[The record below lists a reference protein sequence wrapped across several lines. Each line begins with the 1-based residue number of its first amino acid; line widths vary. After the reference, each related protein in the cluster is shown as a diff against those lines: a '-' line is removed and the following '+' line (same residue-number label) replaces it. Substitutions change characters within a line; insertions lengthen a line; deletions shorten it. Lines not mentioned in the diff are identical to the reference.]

1 MMSELFPHQGCR
13 DMFLVSFAARSPGLL
28 FSSLDLQK
36 NNNASC
42 PYTDTADFT
51 ASSLACILSNVVED
65 MHYVHCGAN
74 AQCAHVRGFVDSVCT
89 LFVHIEKQKTVFP
102 WN

>member
-1 MMSELFPHQGCR
+1 MCGHVR
-13 DMFLVSFAARSPGLL
+13 TVSAPRLQRYVPGRGPGLL

-36 NNNASC
+36 SNNASC

-65 MHYVHCGAN
+65 MHYVHYGAH
-74 AQCAHVRGFVDSVCT
+74 AQCDHVRGFVDSACT
-89 LFVHIEKQKTVFP
+89 LFVHI
-102 WN
+102 